1 MAHEL
6 ATVLL
11 YSNEPTP
18 DIEQLAVRP
27 AWTFRAACRGMGTT
41 MFFPALGDSLQP
53 ARAICAECPVREPCL
68 DYALGSVEGGALP
81 GVWGGTSARERRGL
95 KSASGYKATEPTLTG
110 HDT

>member
-27 AWTFRAACRGMGTT
+27 AWTRQAACRGMGPES
-41 MFFPALGDSLQP
+41 FFPERGESLGP
-53 ARAICAECPVREPCL
+53 AREICARCEVRGPCL
-68 DYALGSVEGGALP
+68 DYALRLSSLYLLP
-81 GVWGGTSARERRGL
+81 GIWAGTSERGRRQLRRAR
-95 KSASGYKATEPTLTG
+95 A
-110 HDT
+110 